1 MVALR
6 GFGQRPG
13 AGAGPIHRQDLM
25 TRVARTV
32 LEGGGRVRDGQ
43 QPASHT
49 IMLTTQRYS
58 EGDTDAER
66 GLMHLV

>member
-1 MVALR
+1 
-6 GFGQRPG
+6 
-13 AGAGPIHRQDLM
+13 M

-32 LEGGGRVRDGQ
+32 LEVGGRVRNGQ
-43 QPASHT
+43 QPASHA